1 MEWVETIGKTL
12 DQAKEAALEQL
23 GVDVSDA
30 EFVVVAEPK
39 AGLFG
44 RLRGEAR
51 VRARVRPTQPR
62 AKRGRDRHRGAANG
76 RRGATSGESEGTASA
91 RAKPASP
98 PVAPPRSKTPGRTP
112 KRTSDN
118 GLVIDT
124 GPLVDAGVDD
134 DVVRPGSDE
143 VGSTKAVT
151 SPSRPRRRGGRGR
164 TGGALRTG
172 DADVTKGVGTDHGD
186 QVGQRNVRRASS
198 GSGPAAAPADVE
210 QIARGA
216 GQEPAG
222 RTDQVA
228 AHRHEDRVS
237 TQDQEK
243 EEPVGEMT
251 LQEQGKAAQEFVQ
264 GLVGCLGLH
273 ASVDVLPVDEETMTV
288 AVEGDEL
295 GILVGPGGSTLAA
308 LQELTRTYVQKITG
322 GQSDRIMVDVA
333 GYRAKRVAALQRFT
347 RGVAQEVAASG
358 EPRALEAMSAA
369 DRKVVHDTVN
379 EIDGVATRSEGE
391 DDRRYV
397 VILPSEHRGGD

>member
-198 GSGPAAAPADVE
+198 GSRPAAAPADVE

-347 RGVAQEVAASG
+347 RGVAQEVAVSG

-397 VILPSEHRGGD
+397 VILPSEHRGGV